1 MADYKLAEKD
11 YMSGMKYK
19 DIAEKYGV
27 SLATVKS
34 WKTRYG
40 WSRQGMHTKT
50 SKSMHTKERNKQNV
64 KQGENQEV
72 EVTPADS
79 ELTEKQ

>member
-1 MADYKLAEKD
+1 MADYKLAERD

-40 WSRQGMHTKT
+40 WSREGMHTKNK
-50 SKSMHTKERNKQNV
+50 KSMHTKERKNP
-64 KQGENQEV
+64 E
-72 EVTPADS
+72 
-79 ELTEKQ
+79 EKQRENSAFAQ